1 MAMSDIKSYMQ
12 QWLQTASKGN
22 ISVDYA
28 RFQDRMELRCKAC
41 NAIFRCSLPSN
52 PTEIDWSVQDWVTK
66 HVPGG
71 VHDMKVLHT
80 PVDPIPMTADFQ
92 KLPGLHPLPTVDAS
106 EKKAAILKMQMEK
119 YKAEQ
124 EQALTKKVEW
134 LQKTEKEK
142 AEIAK
147 AQDEDAKEKALQNLL
162 NLMIKRINASISPEM
177 KKFKSP
183 EGTIPS
189 KGPDVVFTGSKK
201 LKNAVIAIG
210 RRFR

>member
-124 EQALTKKVEW
+124 EQADLTKKVEW

-147 AQDEDAKEKALQNLL
+147 AQDEALQNQNLF
-162 NLMIKRINASISPEM
+162 NLMINASISPEMM

-189 KGPDVVFTGSKK
+189 KEPDVVFTGSKK

>member
-66 HVPGG
+66 HMPGG

-124 EQALTKKVEW
+124 EQADLTKKVE
-134 LQKTEKEK
+134 KTKTRRYRTW
-142 AEIAK
+142 
-147 AQDEDAKEKALQNLL
+147 L
-162 NLMIKRINASISPEM
+162 NLMIENAPISPEMM

-189 KGPDVVFTGSKK
+189 KEPDVVFTGSKK

>member
-134 LQKTEKEK
+134 LQTT
-142 AEIAK
+142 
-147 AQDEDAKEKALQNLL
+147 
-162 NLMIKRINASISPEM
+162 
-177 KKFKSP
+177 KFKSP

-189 KGPDVVFTGSKK
+189 KEPDVVFTGSKK

>member
-147 AQDEDAKEKALQNLL
+147 AQDEALQNQNLF
-162 NLMIKRINASISPEM
+162 NLMINASISPEMM

-189 KGPDVVFTGSKK
+189 KEPDVVFTGSKK

>member
-52 PTEIDWSVQDWVTK
+52 STEIDWSVQDWVTK

-71 VHDMKVLHT
+71 VHDMKGLHT

-124 EQALTKKVEW
+124 EQADLTKKVEW

-147 AQDEDAKEKALQNLL
+147 AQDEALQNQNLF
-162 NLMIKRINASISPEM
+162 NLMINASISPEMM

-189 KGPDVVFTGSKK
+189 KEPDVVFTGSKK

>member
-28 RFQDRMELRCKAC
+28 WFQDRMELRCKAC

-71 VHDMKVLHT
+71 VHDMKGLHT

-124 EQALTKKVEW
+124 EQADLTKKVEW

-147 AQDEDAKEKALQNLL
+147 AQDEALQNQNLF
-162 NLMIKRINASISPEM
+162 NLMINASISPEMM

-189 KGPDVVFTGSKK
+189 KEPDVVFTGSKK

>member
-28 RFQDRMELRCKAC
+28 WFQDRMELRCKAC

-106 EKKAAILKMQMEK
+106 EKKAAILSKSK
-119 YKAEQ
+119 
-124 EQALTKKVEW
+124 L
-134 LQKTEKEK
+134 
-142 AEIAK
+142 
-147 AQDEDAKEKALQNLL
+147 
-162 NLMIKRINASISPEM
+162 ISPR
-177 KKFKSP
+177 
-183 EGTIPS
+183 
-189 KGPDVVFTGSKK
+189 K
-201 LKNAVIAIG
+201 LSG
-210 RRFR
+210 CRRRRRKRLRSRRHRTRRYRTRTCST

>member
-28 RFQDRMELRCKAC
+28 WFQDRMELRCKAC

-124 EQALTKKVEW
+124 EQADLTKKVEW

-147 AQDEDAKEKALQNLL
+147 AQDEALQNQNLF
-162 NLMIKRINASISPEM
+162 NLMINASISPEMM

-189 KGPDVVFTGSKK
+189 KEPDVVFTGSKK

>member
-28 RFQDRMELRCKAC
+28 WFQDRMELRCKAC

-124 EQALTKKVEW
+124 EQADLTKKVEW

-147 AQDEDAKEKALQNLL
+147 AQDEALQNLF
-162 NLMIKRINASISPEM
+162 NLMNASISPEMM

-189 KGPDVVFTGSKK
+189 KEPDVVFTGSKK